1 LNKGLDMGA
10 SVLPEWIGSVM
21 RLRHRVAVSLRTRFL
36 LGMGVMLLPLVALA
50 AMALFSF
57 QSVTN
62 AIDDVVEEATEEL
75 ALAQRLQILIQR
87 AMIAEHDAL
96 AKESVERDRLSA
108 AHQSVQK
115 VFDDLR
121 RGPFALPEERALI
134 QAAREEWQQG
144 RQLSDV
150 LFATPRPSLDQ
161 TFAREIERAH
171 AHHNRA
177 LEQLEQVHT
186 LAQQEMNAQLAY
198 AISVR
203 RKILVGVGLVF
214 AVGLGIAVT
223 VGMALSRS
231 VLRPLRGLKRGAE
244 RFGAGDLSFR
254 VQPIGHDELAQLAGT
269 FNTMADKLAQSQA
282 LLRELSTHDSLTG
295 LVNYRELHRLLADEA
310 ERSRRYGRPFALLML
325 DIDHFKTIND
335 TYGHLAGDKALR
347 ALAALVRGEVRPTDV
362 VARYGGEEFVLVL
375 PETAGP
381 GAMILAERLRARVA
395 AHAVAV
401 TGDRPISMTV
411 SIGVAS
417 YPDGAKSVQKLLSAA
432 DQALYAAKSAGRNRV
447 SGWDGA

>member
-1 LNKGLDMGA
+1 MA
-10 SVLPEWIGSVM
+10 
-21 RLRHRVAVSLRTRFL
+21 ASLRTRFL
-36 LGMGVMLLPLVALA
+36 LGMGVMLLPLVGLA
-50 AMALFSF
+50 AIALFSY
-57 QSVTN
+57 QSVTS
-62 AIDDVVEEATEEL
+62 ALDDVVEEATEEL
-75 ALAQRLQILIQR
+75 AIVQRLQFLIQR
-87 AMIAEHDAL
+87 AMIAEHDAV
-96 AKESVERDRLSA
+96 AKDSVDPAARERLNE
-108 AHQSVQK
+108 AHHSVQN

-144 RQLSDV
+144 RQFSDV

-161 TFAREIERAH
+161 TFVREIERAH

-177 LEQLEQVHT
+177 LEKLDQVHT
-186 LAQQEMNAQLAY
+186 LGQQEMNAQLAY
-198 AISVR
+198 TLSLR
-203 RKILVGVGLVF
+203 RTTLLGAGFVF

-223 VGMALSRS
+223 VGMALARS
-231 VLRPLRGLKRGAE
+231 VLTPLRGLERSAE
-244 RFGAGDLSFR
+244 RFGAGDLSSR

-269 FNTMADKLAQSQA
+269 FNAMADKLARSQA

-295 LVNYRELHRLLADEA
+295 LLNYRELHRQLADEA
-310 ERSRRYGRPFALLML
+310 ERSRRYGRPFSLVML
-325 DIDHFKTIND
+325 DIDHFKAVND

-347 ALAALVRGEVRPTDV
+347 ALAALIRQEVRPTDV

-381 GAMILAERLRARVA
+381 GAMTLAERLRVHVAGHAVTVA
-395 AHAVAV
+395 ADH
-401 TGDRPISMTV
+401 TISMTV

-417 YPDGAKSVQKLLSAA
+417 CPDGANAAQKLLSAA

-447 SGWDGA
+447 CQWDGV